1 MPGRQELPS
10 TLERSPREAQR
21 TWIKAHDSAVEE
33 YGEGERAH
41 RVAYGALKH
50 TYEKVGDHY
59 WERKEGGRKGP
70 SDPQSGRPRQ
80 QGGRSGEGVDEKAS
94 KEHLY
99 GVAGAWVWRAA
110 RGCPR
115 RTCSRRS
122 ARPTVPGHGSPGRRS
137 AGWAGRGPGRL
148 VAKTRGTRAQ

>member
-10 TLERSPREAQR
+10 TLERSPQEARR

-50 TYEKVGDHY
+50 KYEKVGDH

-70 SDPQSGRPRQ
+70 SDPQSGRPRGR
-80 QGGRSGEGVDEKAS
+80 GGRSGEGVDEKAS

-99 GVAGAWVWRAA
+99 GVARRLGVEGRSKMSKADLLAA
-110 RGCPR
+110 IRKANR
-115 RTCSRRS
+115 SR
-122 ARPTVPGHGSPGRRS
+122 
-137 AGWAGRGPGRL
+137 
-148 VAKTRGTRAQ
+148 TRASRAG

>member
-10 TLERSPREAQR
+10 TLERSPQEARR

-50 TYEKVGDHY
+50 TYEKVGDH

-70 SDPQSGRPRQ
+70 SDPQSGRPRGR
-80 QGGRSGEGVDEKAS
+80 GGRSGEGVDEKAS

-99 GVAGAWVWRAA
+99 GVARRLDVEGRSKMSKADLLAA
-110 RGCPR
+110 IRKANR
-115 RTCSRRS
+115 SR
-122 ARPTVPGHGSPGRRS
+122 
-137 AGWAGRGPGRL
+137 
-148 VAKTRGTRAQ
+148 TRASRSG

>member
-10 TLERSPREAQR
+10 TLERSPQEARR

-50 TYEKVGDHY
+50 TYEKVGDH

-70 SDPQSGRPRQ
+70 SDPQSGRPRGR
-80 QGGRSGEGVDEKAS
+80 GGRSGEGVDEKAS

-99 GVAGAWVWRAA
+99 GVARRLGVEGRSKMSKAGLLAA
-110 RGCPR
+110 IRKANR
-115 RTCSRRS
+115 SR
-122 ARPTVPGHGSPGRRS
+122 
-137 AGWAGRGPGRL
+137 
-148 VAKTRGTRAQ
+148 TRASRSG

>member
-10 TLERSPREAQR
+10 TLERSSRDAQR
-21 TWIKAHDSAVEE
+21 TWIKAHDSAVDQ

-50 TYEKVGDHY
+50 THEKVGDH

-70 SDPQSGRPRQ
+70 SDPQSARPRQ
-80 QGGRSGEGVDEKAS
+80 QRGRSGEGVDEQAT

-99 GVAGAWVWRAA
+99 DLA
-110 RGCPR
+110 RQLDIDGRSRMSKPELLDAIR
-115 RTCSRRS
+115 KANRSRTRE
-122 ARPTVPGHGSPGRRS
+122 ARTS
-137 AGWAGRGPGRL
+137 
-148 VAKTRGTRAQ
+148 

>member
-10 TLERSPREAQR
+10 TLERSPQEARR

-50 TYEKVGDHY
+50 KFEKVGDH

-70 SDPQSGRPRQ
+70 SDPQSGRPRGR
-80 QGGRSGEGVDEKAS
+80 GGRSGEGVDEKAS

-99 GVAGAWVWRAA
+99 GVA
-110 RGCPR
+110 R
-115 RTCSRRS
+115 RLGVEGRSKMSKADLLEAIRKANRSR
-122 ARPTVPGHGSPGRRS
+122 
-137 AGWAGRGPGRL
+137 
-148 VAKTRGTRAQ
+148 TRASRSG

>member
-10 TLERSPREAQR
+10 TLQRSSQEARR

-50 TYEKVGDHY
+50 TYEKVGDH

-70 SDPQSGRPRQ
+70 SDPQSGRPRGR
-80 QGGRSGEGVDEKAS
+80 GGRSGEGVDEKAS

-99 GVAGAWVWRAA
+99 GVA
-110 RGCPR
+110 R
-115 RTCSRRS
+115 RLG
-122 ARPTVPGHGSPGRRS
+122 V
-137 AGWAGRGPGRL
+137 AGRSKMSKADLLAAIRK
-148 VAKTRGTRAQ
+148 ANRSRTRASR

>member
-10 TLERSPREAQR
+10 TLERSPEDAQR

-50 TYEKVGDHY
+50 KYEKVGDH

-70 SDPQSGRPRQ
+70 SDPRSARPRQ
-80 QGGRSGEGVDEKAS
+80 QGGRSGEGVDENAS
-94 KEHLY
+94 KQHLY
-99 GVAGAWVWRAA
+99 D
-110 RGCPR
+110 
-115 RTCSRRS
+115 
-122 ARPTVPGHGSPGRRS
+122 
-137 AGWAGRGPGRL
+137 
-148 VAKTRGTRAQ
+148 VAKHLGVEGRSRMSKGELLDAIRKANRSQTRRARSR

>member
-10 TLERSPREAQR
+10 TLERSSRDAQR
-21 TWIKAHDSAVEE
+21 TWIKAHDSAVES

-50 TYEKVGDHY
+50 TFEKVGDH

-70 SDPQSGRPRQ
+70 SDPRSARPRQ
-80 QGGRSGEGVDEKAS
+80 QGGRSGEGVDENAS

-99 GVAGAWVWRAA
+99 HVAQRLGIDGRSRMSKTELLDAIRKEN
-110 RGCPR
+110 RS
-115 RTCSRRS
+115 RTRS
-122 ARPTVPGHGSPGRRS
+122 ARSR
-137 AGWAGRGPGRL
+137 
-148 VAKTRGTRAQ
+148 